1 VNAALVGVA
10 VVVIA
15 GAVVAVSARE
25 ARAAMLGLA
34 AVLIAAPLLA
44 DPVPGPAAVAA
55 RIVAALLALYLMLA
69 AIRGA
74 ELVTSGSRLGPPVEA
89 LFAAAAAV
97 VGFGTHGLGAAAL
110 GPPEAQSAG
119 FAVGVLAAVPLATG
133 RDVLRIG
140 LGAML
145 LLAAALLVRVGIGG
159 TPGDLEQLVTA
170 GLVAGLGGAI
180 GVVISGARSAV
191 GGLFVADD
199 RTVGDRSRADGT
211 RQARERSRG

>member
-1 VNAALVGVA
+1 VNAALVAVA
-10 VVVIA
+10 AVVIA
-15 GAVVAVSARE
+15 GAVVAVSTQE
-25 ARAAMLGLA
+25 AKAALLGLA
-34 AVLIAAPLLA
+34 AVLIAGPLLA
-44 DPVPGPAAVAA
+44 DPLPSPAAVAA

-74 ELVTSGSRLGPPVEA
+74 DLTTSGSRLGWPVEG

-97 VGFGTHGLGAAAL
+97 VGFGTHGLGAPAL
-110 GPPEAQSAG
+110 GPAEAQAAG

-145 LLAAALLVRVGIGG
+145 LLAAALLVRAGIGG
-159 TPGDLEQLVTA
+159 TPTDLEELVTA

-180 GVVISGARSAV
+180 GVIVTGARGAV
-191 GGLFVADD
+191 GGLFVRDTPAA
-199 RTVGDRSRADGT
+199 GDRARPDAARRA
-211 RQARERSRG
+211 R